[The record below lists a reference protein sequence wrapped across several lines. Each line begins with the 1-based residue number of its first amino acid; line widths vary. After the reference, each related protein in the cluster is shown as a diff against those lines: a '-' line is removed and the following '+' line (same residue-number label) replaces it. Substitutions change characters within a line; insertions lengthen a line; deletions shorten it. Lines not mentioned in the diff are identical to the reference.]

1 MKRSNHLVVNGGP
14 KDFCLSKEL
23 KKTALPEDRARRIID
38 DAKIHR
44 SRPLIRRTLG
54 AKWAYVGVAL
64 LLCLL
69 VAPGKF
75 SASNLD
81 GGYVVNLKTRDEIK
95 VDKLHLEG
103 ATQQGNEAFVTFK
116 ASLFSPQ
123 DQPETISLRTQTE
136 DISLSWEDAGAS
148 GKRQQLCSL
157 KVQNRTFPTNPFFS
171 IRVTVALQTEHD
183 GPNAKELEDEAKRK
197 LEGTSIEVFSE
208 TESGETERKSLTF
221 VG

>member
-1 MKRSNHLVVNGGP
+1 MKRGNHLVVNGGP
-14 KDFCLSKEL
+14 KDFYLSKAL

-38 DAKIHR
+38 SAKTRR
-44 SRPLIRRTLG
+44 SRPLTRRTLG
-54 AKWAYVGVAL
+54 AKWAYAGVAL

-69 VAPGKF
+69 VALGKF

-81 GGYVVNLKTRDEIK
+81 GGYVVNLETRSEIK

-123 DQPETISLRTQTE
+123 AQPEAISLQTQTE

-148 GKRQQLCSL
+148 GEYQQLCSL

-171 IRVTVALQTEHD
+171 IRITVALQSEH
-183 GPNAKELEDEAKRK
+183 GSPSAKELRDEAKRK
-197 LEGTSIEVFSE
+197 LEGASIEVISGAA
-208 TESGETERKSLTF
+208 SGETERKSLTF

>member
-1 MKRSNHLVVNGGP
+1 MKRSDRLAVNGDP
-14 KDFCLSKEL
+14 KDFHLSKAL
-23 KKTALPEDRARRIID
+23 KKTVLPEDRARRIID
-38 DAKIHR
+38 SAKIRR
-44 SRPLIRRTLG
+44 SRPLIGRALG
-54 AKWAYVGVAL
+54 AKWAYAGVAL

-81 GGYVVNLKTRDEIK
+81 GGYVVNLETRDEIK
-95 VDKLHLEG
+95 VDRLHLEG

-123 DQPETISLRTQTE
+123 AQPEIISLRTQTE
-136 DISLSWEDAGAS
+136 DISLSWEDAGAR
-148 GKRQQLCSL
+148 GDNQQLCSL
-157 KVQNRTFPTNPFFS
+157 KVQNHTFPTNPFFS
-171 IRVTVALQTEHD
+171 IRVTVALQTEHAN
-183 GPNAKELEDEAKRK
+183 PTAKELEDKAKRK
-197 LEGTSIEVFSE
+197 LKGTSIEVFSE